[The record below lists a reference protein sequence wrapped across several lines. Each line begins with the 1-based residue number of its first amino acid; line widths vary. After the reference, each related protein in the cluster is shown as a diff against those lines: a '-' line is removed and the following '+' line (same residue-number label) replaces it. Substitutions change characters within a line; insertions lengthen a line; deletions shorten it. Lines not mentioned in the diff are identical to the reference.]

1 MTTTVIYKLF
11 YCDSPVSLEVG
22 PDVLGPGEVP
32 EDDLPL
38 GLHDLLRLAGR
49 VVLPQQRQGVR
60 HGCWGDTGRDSCR
73 RLQQGGSNGVK
84 KCDMEDPNVGESI
97 IGFKMDINNMQC
109 YHIE

>member
-1 MTTTVIYKLF
+1 MATTVNLKALH
-11 YCDSPVSLEVG
+11 CDSPISLEVG

-60 HGCWGDTGRDSCR
+60 HGCGGDTGTVDAGYRATGLGFMQSKAFR
-73 RLQQGGSNGVK
+73 RKFIDVQYPHKHAFN
-84 KCDMEDPNVGESI
+84 P
-97 IGFKMDINNMQC
+97 
-109 YHIE
+109 